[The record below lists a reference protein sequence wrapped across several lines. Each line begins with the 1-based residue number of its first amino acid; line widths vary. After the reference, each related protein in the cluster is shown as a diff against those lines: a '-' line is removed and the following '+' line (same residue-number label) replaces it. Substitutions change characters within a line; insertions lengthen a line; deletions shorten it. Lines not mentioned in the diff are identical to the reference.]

1 MKTALIKTD
10 FWKDDNIFEL
20 TPDVRMFYLC
30 LLTNPERNTTR
41 AFKCSDRLLSAY
53 TGYNHDTIK
62 LCRDRLIKA
71 GLIQFVDGYY
81 ILRDDSNVEPKRGK
95 LTESIQE
102 KFIANLPDRVRDI
115 LENNIDTTPVKS
127 SRAALEQPLE
137 YVYVNDNVNVN
148 NNVNNNV
155 NVNKNKSL
163 SSETL
168 KEFRELNEY
177 WSQKSGRKLSDNRT
191 SREAYRKLK
200 KEHTVDDI
208 RLAINGAAYFHGMKY
223 KPQVMSFA
231 ALYEKWD
238 NLTGHMTAYQ
248 KEQTDTME
256 VF

>member
-1 MKTALIKTD
+1 MRTALIKTD

-71 GLIQFVDGYY
+71 GLIQFVDEYY
-81 ILRDDSNVEPKRGK
+81 ILRDGSNVEPKRGK
-95 LTESIQE
+95 LTQSIQE
-102 KFIANLPDRVRDI
+102 KFMATLPDRVRDI

-137 YVYVNDNVNVN
+137 YVYVNDNVDVN

-155 NVNKNKSL
+155 NKDKSL

-168 KEFRELNEY
+168 KEFRELNAF
-177 WSQKSGRKLSDNRT
+177 WSEKSGRKMSDNKT
-191 SREAYRKLK
+191 SRENYRKLR
-200 KEHTVDDI
+200 KENSVDDI
-208 RLAINGAAYFHGMKY
+208 RMAIMGAVHFQGMKY

-231 ALYEKWD
+231 ALYKKWD
-238 NLTGHMTAYQ
+238 NLTGHMTVYQ
-248 KEQTDTME
+248 REQTNNME

>member
-1 MKTALIKTD
+1 MKTALLKTD

-41 AFKCSDRLLSAY
+41 AFKCSDRLMSAY

-95 LTESIQE
+95 LTQSIQE
-102 KFIANLPDRVRDI
+102 KFIATLPDRVIDI
-115 LENNIDTTPVKS
+115 LENNVDTTPVKS

-137 YVYVNDNVNVN
+137 YVYVNDNVDVNVDNNKDVN
-148 NNVNNNV
+148 N
-155 NVNKNKSL
+155 KSAQ
-163 SSETL
+163 TL

-177 WSQKSGRKLSDNRT
+177 WSQKSGRKLSDNKT
-191 SREAYRKLK
+191 SRDAYRKLK

-208 RLAINGAAYFHGMKY
+208 RLAINGAVYFHGMKY
-223 KPQVMSFA
+223 KPQVMSFKT
-231 ALYEKWD
+231 LYDKWD
-238 NLTGHMTAYQ
+238 NLSGHMVAHTKQ
-248 KEQTDTME
+248 ENESME
-256 VF
+256 VY